1 MMSVINIYTVHSE
14 RFLRSIAGMVNKA
27 EAYMNNEQN
36 QSENLEAMLDQN
48 DVAAVLKVSPKTLEY
63 WRCKGIGPR
72 YIKVG
77 KLARYLESD
86 VKAFIVKLSEGGKP

>member
-1 MMSVINIYTVHSE
+1 MKKESVHKESMET
-14 RFLRSIAGMVNKA
+14 
-27 EAYMNNEQN
+27 
-36 QSENLEAMLDQN
+36 MLDQN

-72 YIKVG
+72 FVKVG

-86 VKAFIVKLSEGGKP
+86 VKAFIRKVSEGGKP

>member
-1 MMSVINIYTVHSE
+1 MQNESQSN
-14 RFLRSIAGMVNKA
+14 GMDN
-27 EAYMNNEQN
+27 
-36 QSENLEAMLDQN
+36 MLDQI

-72 YIKVG
+72 FIKVG

-86 VKAFIVKLSEGGKP
+86 VRKFIQKLSEGGKP